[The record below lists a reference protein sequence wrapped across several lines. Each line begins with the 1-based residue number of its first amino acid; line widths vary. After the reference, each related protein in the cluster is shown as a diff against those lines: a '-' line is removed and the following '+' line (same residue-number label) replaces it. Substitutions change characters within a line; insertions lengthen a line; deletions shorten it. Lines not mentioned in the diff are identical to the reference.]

1 MKKIISLGG
10 NYFQMTAVKAA
21 KKMGYYVIDVDYLPN
36 NVAHKYADKYINVST
51 LDKEAVLKVAQE
63 NDIDGIVSFA
73 SDVSAPTA
81 AYVAEKMG
89 LPTNPYDTVMKMT
102 RKDLF
107 HPFLRENGF
116 FVPKTTSINC
126 KDDIYDFFDEVHGE
140 IILKPVNASG
150 SKGISRITE
159 RQQIE
164 LAFETAKEYDREGV
178 LVAEEFVY
186 RDGYQVAGDAFVVNG
201 EIAVFGLANEH
212 FDADCNPLVPI
223 GESFPATLTDT
234 QVERARDEIQR
245 ALTLLGYKNGA
256 VNLDFMFT
264 DKGEVFIIELAPRNG
279 GNLITDTIR
288 YGNGIDLAQYTVMA
302 AVGEDI
308 SNLKDKKIEHWVSSY
323 IWHSTEPGIYQDIIL
338 SAELEKKIL
347 QSDMFVNAGEKID
360 SFRNGGFGLG
370 AAVLQFDNEK
380 QMLEMMDNMN
390 EFYKVKLQ

>member
-21 KKMGYYVIDVDYLPN
+21 KKLGYYVIDVDYLPN
-36 NVAHKYADKYINVST
+36 NIAHQYADEYINVST
-51 LDKEAVLKVAQE
+51 LDKEAVLKVAE
-63 NDIDGIVSFA
+63 EKKIDGIISFA

-89 LPTNPYDTVMKMT
+89 LPTNSYDTVMKMT

-107 HPFLRENGF
+107 HPFLKKNGF
-116 FVPKTTSINC
+116 YVPKTSSINSE
-126 KDDIYDFFDEVHGE
+126 DDIYQFFNEVEGE

-159 RQQIE
+159 KQQIRE
-164 LAFETAKEYDREGV
+164 AYKTAKEYDREGV

-186 RDGYQVAGDAFVVNG
+186 RDGYQIAGDAFVVDG
-201 EIAVFGLANEH
+201 RIAVFGLANEH
-212 FDADCNPLVPI
+212 FDIDCNPLVPI
-223 GESFPATLTDT
+223 GESFPAVLTEEKI
-234 QVERARDEIQR
+234 ERARDEIQR
-245 ALTLLGYKNGA
+245 ALTLLKFKNGA

-279 GNLITDTIR
+279 GNLITDAIK
-288 YGNGIDLAQYTVMA
+288 YGNDIDLAQYTVMS

-308 SNLKDKKIEHWVSSY
+308 HDLHDKKIERCVSSY
-323 IWHSTEPGIYQDIIL
+323 IWHSTERGVYEDIII
-338 SAELEKKIL
+338 STELKKRIL
-347 QSDMFVNAGEKID
+347 QSDMFVNSGEKID

-380 QMLEMMDNMN
+380 QMIDMMDNMN
-390 EFYKVKLQ
+390 EFYKIKLH

>member
-10 NYFQMTAVKAA
+10 NFFQATAVKAA
-21 KKMGYYVIDVDYLPN
+21 KELGYYVIDVDYLPDN
-36 NVAHKYADKYINVST
+36 PAHKFADEYVNVST
-51 LDKEAVLKVAQE
+51 LDMEGVLKVAKE
-63 NDIDGIVSFA
+63 KNIDGIVSFA

-89 LPTNPYDTVMKMT
+89 LPTNPLDTVLKMT

-116 FVPKTTSINC
+116 YVPKTSTIKGKN
-126 KDDIYDFFDEVHGE
+126 DIYEFFEMVNGE
-140 IILKPVNASG
+140 IILKPINASG
-150 SKGISRITE
+150 SKGISRITSKD
-159 RQQIE
+159 QIE
-164 LAFETAKEYDREGV
+164 KAFETAKEYDREGI

-186 RDGYQVAGDAFVVNG
+186 RDRYQIAGDAFVVDG
-201 EIAVFGLANEH
+201 KIAVFGLANEH

-223 GESFPATLTDT
+223 GESFPASLTEEK
-234 QVERARDEIQR
+234 VEKARNEIQR

-279 GNLITDTIR
+279 GNLITDAIK
-288 YGNGIDLAQYTVMA
+288 YANGIDLGKYTVQA

-308 SNLKDKKIEHWVSSY
+308 SDLCDKKMDRWISSY
-323 IWHSTEPGIYQDIIL
+323 IWHSTEPGVYQDILL
-338 SAELEKKIL
+338 SSELEKKVL
-347 QSDMFVNAGEKID
+347 QSDMFVKPGEKID

-370 AAVLQFDNEK
+370 ATVLEFDNEK
-380 QMLEMMDNMN
+380 QMLEMMDHMN
-390 EFYKVKLQ
+390 EFYKIKM